1 MISKNIK
8 EKIGLR
14 ITITNNKIKDI
25 MKVIKF
31 LENIGSLFKKV
42 LEKLLVKKEDFS
54 IFLGR

>member
-1 MISKNIK
+1 MIGKNIK

-31 LENIGSLFKKV
+31 LENIESLFKKY
-42 LEKLLVKKEDFS
+42 
-54 IFLGR
+54 